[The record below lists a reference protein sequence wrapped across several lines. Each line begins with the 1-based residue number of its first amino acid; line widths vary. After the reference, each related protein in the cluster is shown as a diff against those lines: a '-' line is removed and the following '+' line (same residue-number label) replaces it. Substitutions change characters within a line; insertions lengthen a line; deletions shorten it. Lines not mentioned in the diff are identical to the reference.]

1 MNTTKTTPKDF
12 FFHLSATVVLYASVI
27 ALINL
32 VSSIIE
38 YLFPSPIIREGI
50 FYNSIAWPVSML
62 VVLVPLLY
70 VLEYFILL
78 DIRRFPEKADLWIR
92 RWRIYLTLFLTG
104 AVIVGDL
111 ITFINVYLNG
121 EISTRFVY
129 KVLAVVV
136 VAGLV
141 FAYYLLSK
149 ISPELNQKIVKTR
162 IVLAWVGIVIVL
174 GTIVAGLLVVGSPS
188 KQRNLRFDDQRLGD
202 LSNIQWQIVYYWQN
216 KSILPESLNDLNDA
230 ISGFEVPVDPE
241 TEEDYGYRVLN
252 SPIGNTGKEQLSF
265 ELCAN
270 FALSSKDYKNH
281 GIYLPKNYYT
291 STMSYDIY
299 GNRGGDNWDHEA
311 GRVCFTRIIDK
322 DKYPINKK

>member
-32 VSSIIE
+32 AVSVIN
-38 YLFPSPIIREGI
+38 YFFPDKMAGY
-50 FYNSIAWPVSML
+50 FYANSIAWPVSML

-121 EISTRFVY
+121 EISIRFVY

-136 VAGLV
+136 IAGLV

-162 IVLAWVGIVIVL
+162 IILAWVGIVIVL

-188 KQRNLRFDDQRLGD
+188 KQRNLKFDDQRLGD
-202 LSNIQWQIVYYWQN
+202 LSNIQWQIVSYWQN
-216 KSILPESLNDLNDA
+216 KSILPRSLYDLDDP

-241 TEEDYGYRVLN
+241 TEEDYGYRVL
-252 SPIGNTGKEQLSF
+252 SSSVDNTGKEELSF

-270 FALSSKDYKNH
+270 FALPTPDNENRGGYAS
-281 GIYLPKNYYT
+281 GYY
-291 STMSYDIY
+291 SPTMSYDIY
-299 GNRGGDNWDHEA
+299 GNRGGDNWDHDA
-311 GRVCFTRIIDK
+311 GSVCFTRTIDK

>member
-32 VSSIIE
+32 AVSVIN
-38 YLFPSPIIREGI
+38 YFFPDKMAGY
-50 FYNSIAWPVSML
+50 FYANSIAWPVSML

-121 EISTRFVY
+121 EISIRFVY

-202 LSNIQWQIVYYWQN
+202 LSSIQWQVVLYWQN
-216 KSILPESLNDLNDA
+216 KGRLPQALSDLNDP
-230 ISGFEVPVDPE
+230 INGFVVPTDPK
-241 TEEDYGYRVLN
+241 TEEQYGYRTLN
-252 SPIGNTGKEQLSF
+252 SSDNSSSVTMPSF

-270 FALSSKDYKNH
+270 FALPTPDNENRGSYSPNS
-281 GIYLPKNYYT
+281 YLTP
-291 STMSYDIY
+291 TMSYDIY
-299 GNRGGDNWDHEA
+299 GNRGGDNWDHGA
-311 GRVCFTRIIDK
+311 GNVCFTRIIDK